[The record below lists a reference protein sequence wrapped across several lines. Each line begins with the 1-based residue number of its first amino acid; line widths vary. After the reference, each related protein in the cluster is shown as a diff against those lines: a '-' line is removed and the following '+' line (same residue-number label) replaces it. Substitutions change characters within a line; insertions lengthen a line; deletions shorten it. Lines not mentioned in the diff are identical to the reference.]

1 MDKMVKMHK
10 KIMEYFAEL
19 SIETFKRKGYTELT
33 VKTQSKVQRLDHK
46 KCNEKKTRKKNKD
59 KK

>member
-10 KIMEYFAEL
+10 KIMRYFAEL

-46 KCNEKKTRKKNKD
+46 SVTRKNKE
-59 KK
+59 KEQG

>member
-1 MDKMVKMHK
+1 MHK

-46 KCNEKKTRKKNKD
+46 KCNEKKQGKRIRIRNEK
-59 KK
+59 

>member
-10 KIMEYFAEL
+10 KIMGYFAEL

-33 VKTQSKVQRLDHK
+33 VKTKSKV
-46 KCNEKKTRKKNKD
+46 
-59 KK
+59 